1 MSQLM
6 VAPCLAEL
14 VDNDELVSISMHDS
28 TVVVRPTTKPDAV
41 GTQVLVDVINAAT
54 VAGSMVVLHRPGGL
68 ADSNAASDGPAP
80 DGDVAVEA
88 VAAETAGVG
97 FLEVRSEGPV
107 WTIDVGSAR
116 FVRSDRPLDRRFL
129 AASDWTAFE
138 AIWIGPQC
146 VRALTVDGS
155 YVAGRRALQRPYER
169 EFRDH
174 QLGPQFLRHIA

>member
-14 VDNDELVSISMHDS
+14 VEIDELVSISMDET

-54 VAGSMVVLHRPGGL
+54 VAGSMVVVHRPGGL
-68 ADSNAASDGPAP
+68 ADSNAASDGPVP
-80 DGDVAVEA
+80 NGDVAVEA
-88 VAAETAGVG
+88 VAAVSAGVG

-138 AIWIGPQC
+138 AVWIGPQC

-155 YVAGRRALQRPYER
+155 YVAGRRALQQPCER
-169 EFRDH
+169 DFRDRR
-174 QLGPQFLRHIA
+174 LGPQFLRHIA

>member
-6 VAPCLAEL
+6 VAPCFAEL
-14 VDNDELVSISMHDS
+14 VESDELVSISMDET
-28 TVVVRPTTKPDAV
+28 TVVVRSTTKPDAV

-68 ADSNAASDGPAP
+68 VDSNAASDGPP
-80 DGDVAVEA
+80 PNGDIAVEA
-88 VAAETAGVG
+88 VAAENVGIG

-129 AASDWTAFE
+129 AVSDWTGFE
-138 AIWIGPQC
+138 AVWIGPQC

-155 YVAGRRALQRPYER
+155 YVAGRRALQQRYTR
-169 EFRDH
+169 DFRDH
-174 QLGPQFLRHIA
+174 RPGLPFLRHTA